1 MSLTTWGEQQYD
13 FLFLVVSILDFFCS
27 VEMEHC
33 MTTQVLLV
41 LVRVMV
47 QVLVMKQIVM
57 HMMMMM
63 MMEDGWTWTCHGF
76 IWELELD
83 LLLAFS
89 ELLGWICL
97 STLPGS
103 SISIG
108 GFACMG
114 LDSQGYSNLRPN
126 RLVRVIFFSFF
137 FNFLIIINFVPPSEI
152 ALVIMFL
159 IIITRMFNPI
169 IALQNHQRQFARLVE
184 TGEHLI
190 YILSLLGKTFT
201 YYICCNMIR
210 HALLVIRNLCNHFI
224 IASINF
230 FQVINYFYNLR

>member
-1 MSLTTWGEQQYD
+1 MCDWKGKDLAKFWLKDWIFGLFIAFEIHMLLPFIFSCIESTRIKMASITHFYSDKIKMLMYEFNYLRWTAVW
-13 FLFLVVSILDFFCS
+13 FFFFLVDSVLDFFCS

-89 ELLGWICL
+89 ELLGWLCL

-126 RLVRVIFFSFF
+126 RLVRVFFFSFF
-137 FNFLIIINFVPPSEI
+137 FNYNKF
-152 ALVIMFL
+152 
-159 IIITRMFNPI
+159 
-169 IALQNHQRQFARLVE
+169 
-184 TGEHLI
+184 
-190 YILSLLGKTFT
+190 
-201 YYICCNMIR
+201 C
-210 HALLVIRNLCNHFI
+210 
-224 IASINF
+224 ASIWNSSCYY
-230 FQVINYFYNLR
+230 VSDNNY